1 MNSQLNT
8 LALGVAGV
16 LAGGL
21 LVAACFAL
29 YAVAGGPDPVMPLL
43 LGVGPSFLG
52 GALGV
57 AQGLVAGGLVG
68 LVVGLTYNRMVR
80 T

>member
-8 LALGVAGV
+8 AALGVAGAV
-16 LAGGL
+16 AGGL
-21 LVAACFAL
+21 LVAVCFAL
-29 YAVAGGPDPVMPLL
+29 YAIVGGPDPVMPLL
-43 LGVGPSFLG
+43 VGVAPSFLG

>member
-21 LVAACFAL
+21 LVAVCFAL

-57 AQGLVAGGLVG
+57 AQGLVAGGLTG
-68 LVVGLTYNRMVR
+68 LVVGITYNRVVR

>member
-8 LALGVAGV
+8 AALGVAGAV
-16 LAGGL
+16 AGGL
-21 LVAACFAL
+21 LVAVCFVL

-43 LGVGPSFLG
+43 LGVRPSFLG
-52 GALGV
+52 GVLGV
-57 AQGLVAGGLVG
+57 VQGLVAGGLAG
-68 LVVGLTYNRMVR
+68 LVVGMTYNRVVR